1 MRAGRRSAPL
11 DASTMLAAAL
21 VREDGERGSILT
33 RTGNGKL
40 PSSDLGNRKRITG
53 TGCANLYDLARDD
66 LTNRIAAIL
75 QVEQAQSTDI
85 GKVEYFPLCRL

>member
-40 PSSDLGNRKRITG
+40 PSSDLGNRNWITG
-53 TGCANLYDLARDD
+53 TVCANLDDLAGDGGRHGPAPSRYPDRGTSRFA
-66 LTNRIAAIL
+66 LTAWASYPR
-75 QVEQAQSTDI
+75 
-85 GKVEYFPLCRL
+85 